1 LALRKLFIIPVVFI
15 LLFSFFAAEGGS
27 EVRYVNKD
35 RIAFKGTAD
44 PGSAVT
50 IYVNG
55 QPVLNTTTDDNGVW
69 SVRDVQLTKEGENVV
84 YAKAKDKDGRESNAS
99 QILRVV
105 LDRSR
110 PELKCTVAP
119 TKTAPG
125 QIINISVAVSKTAN
139 QVSVAMPDG
148 SVLPLRVNETTGLWT
163 ADWAIPRSISGGKF
177 TVVAIARD
185 DAGNSSQSVS
195 NEFFIE
201 AQSEF
206 VVNEPVD
213 YQLTYDEFVTVKGI
227 AQGADYLLINKQQ
240 VPVNDD
246 NTFQLSLGLFV
257 PGQQKVL
264 VEAFDRSGRRQ
275 SVERTV
281 VRLLTFPDVKLHEVR
296 KEIDLLATLGI
307 LQSLPDSELFGPDQK
322 MTRAEA
328 AFFLVKAS
336 DVKLRETIQQRFR
349 DVRTAT
355 PYAEY
360 IEAGIAAGLLRGY
373 PRNYFKPGSYLT
385 RAEAVALFARYSG
398 EVGVSSGRS
407 EALDMPPGHWANGAL
422 GILKKLSMI
431 PPQWKDSVRFYP
443 DALMTRAEFA
453 AIMAR
458 VPELYRRETTLI
470 NQDPE
475 FEKVRAHFLA
485 DGLDVKTVPT
495 KSKLDPVVIKPLT
508 YSSLA
513 ATNIVKTVILPTEVP
528 QGSSAKVYVETMR
541 KMKSV
546 TLYLPNRQQVA
557 MNFDQNLQRYE
568 KSFLVD
574 VKDYPEGE
582 YEYEVV
588 AEDLD
593 GNQFLIKSKPFTVLS
608 MKQYVQNIDNT
619 YAPGDLTIVFPEKY
633 DPNYKPI
640 QKSKP
645 ENINSKEIK
654 TTETPSEKETM
665 PDNGIIFPEYITSSL
680 IPGKERMIS
689 PTETVPLNMNK
700 RILAMLNLKY
710 AFNDPDKQFNPNR
723 PITRAEAAY
732 LICRSKGLVLSRE
745 ASIRYAVK
753 QGWIPLLDDKKFHP
767 DDPMTKAFATV
778 VFARSENLPLKKV
791 SYSPFSDVPMNH
803 WALRAIMVTKQAGL
817 FTQAPGTEF
826 FPMNLINKQNF
837 ILMLSNTKALK
848 SKVDRMAK
856 KL

>member
-1 LALRKLFIIPVVFI
+1 
-15 LLFSFFAAEGGS
+15 
-27 EVRYVNKD
+27 
-35 RIAFKGTAD
+35 
-44 PGSAVT
+44 
-50 IYVNG
+50 
-55 QPVLNTTTDDNGVW
+55 
-69 SVRDVQLTKEGENVV
+69 
-84 YAKAKDKDGRESNAS
+84 
-99 QILRVV
+99 
-105 LDRSR
+105 
-110 PELKCTVAP
+110 
-119 TKTAPG
+119 
-125 QIINISVAVSKTAN
+125 
-139 QVSVAMPDG
+139 M
-148 SVLPLRVNETTGLWT
+148 
-163 ADWAIPRSISGGKF
+163 
-177 TVVAIARD
+177 
-185 DAGNSSQSVS
+185 
-195 NEFFIE
+195 
-201 AQSEF
+201 
-206 VVNEPVD
+206 VNEPVD
-213 YQLTYDEFVTVKGI
+213 FQLTYDEFVTVKGI

-336 DVKLRETIQQRFR
+336 DLKLRETIQPRFK

-360 IEAGIAAGLLRGY
+360 IEAGIASGLLRGY
-373 PRNYFKPGSYLT
+373 PRNYFKPSSYLT

-398 EVGVSSGRS
+398 EIGVSSGRS

-443 DALMTRAEFA
+443 DALITRAEFA
-453 AIMAR
+453 AVMAR

-475 FEKVRAHFLA
+475 FEKVRYKFLS
-485 DGLDVKTVPT
+485 DGLDVKPVPT

-541 KMKSV
+541 KMRSV
-546 TLYLPNRQQVA
+546 TLYLPNREKLA

-568 KSFLVD
+568 KSFSVD
-574 VKDYPEGE
+574 SKDYPEGE
-582 YEYEVV
+582 YEYEVL

-593 GNQFLIKSKPFTVLS
+593 GNQFLIKSRPFNVLS
-608 MKQYVQNIDNT
+608 MKQYVENIDNT
-619 YAPGDLTIVFPEKY
+619 YAPGDLTIVFPEKF

-640 QKSKP
+640 PK
-645 ENINSKEIK
+645 NK
-654 TTETPSEKETM
+654 TTGTEGKEVKKETPVVQKETV
-665 PDNGIIFPEYITSSL
+665 PDNGIIFPEYLTTSL
-680 IPGKERMIS
+680 ITDKQKPESVVEPVSKAPAGA
-689 PTETVPLNMNK
+689 NK

-710 AFNDPDKQFNPNR
+710 AFNDSDKQFNPNR
-723 PITRAEAAY
+723 PITRGEAAY
-732 LICRSKGLVLSRE
+732 LICHAKGINLSKVSKKALGDVPASHWALRE
-745 ASIRYAVK
+745 IRYAVA
-753 QGWIPLLDDKKFHP
+753 QGWIPLLEDKKFHAE
-767 DDPMTKAFATV
+767 DPITKAFATV
-778 VFARSENLPLKKV
+778 IFARSENLPLKKV
-791 SYSPFSDVPMNH
+791 SYTPFSDVPMNH
-803 WALRAIMVTKQAGL
+803 WALRAIMATKQAGL
-817 FTQAPGTEF
+817 FAQTPGTEF
-826 FPMNLINKQNF
+826 FPTNMINKQTFN
-837 ILMLSNTKALK
+837 LMLSNTKAIK
-848 SKVDRMAK
+848 TKVDRMER